1 MNGRGANEGCW
12 SMLAC
17 AAYINTCCGVARS
30 DGVSRPRVMVRV
42 AKSMVFIKEVLKKG
56 GGTSRRLLGYGRQ
69 AKKGGGTKCLYVC
82 CYLPVLTGFTRTLL
96 PPTFINSFFTWHQ
109 SSLYRAMTGTI
120 LPWQNGGER
129 GIRTLDARLRAYTIS
144 NHAPSASQPSLRAAK
159 TTQLFLQEL

>member
-30 DGVSRPRVMVRV
+30 DGVSRPRVMGRV
-42 AKSMVFIKEVLKKG
+42 AKSMVFIKEVL
-56 GGTSRRLLGYGRQ
+56 
-69 AKKGGGTKCLYVC
+69 KKGGGTKCLYVC